1 MINKNLNKNDF
12 LNHVSLS
19 IYYLSKLSVKIS
31 KNKSFTKLI
40 IFFIAFFSNILKI
53 YLLFQQFILSIN
65 ICLSINI
72 HTFLREIIISRFVSG
87 IVNTYTS

>member
-19 IYYLSKLSVKIS
+19 IYYLSKLFVKIS

-53 YLLFQQFILSIN
+53 YLLFQQFILQF
-65 ICLSINI
+65 CLSINI

>member
-12 LNHVSLS
+12 LNYVSLS

-31 KNKSFTKLI
+31 KNKSFTKRI
-40 IFFIAFFSNILKI
+40 IFFIAFEIFSNILKI
-53 YLLFQQFILSIN
+53 YLLFQQFILQF
-65 ICLSINI
+65 CLSINI

>member
-53 YLLFQQFILSIN
+53 YLLFQQFILQF
-65 ICLSINI
+65 CLSINI

>member
-19 IYYLSKLSVKIS
+19 IYYLSKLFVKIS

-53 YLLFQQFILSIN
+53 YLLFQQFILQF
-65 ICLSINI
+65 CLSINI

-87 IVNTYTS
+87 IVNTYIS